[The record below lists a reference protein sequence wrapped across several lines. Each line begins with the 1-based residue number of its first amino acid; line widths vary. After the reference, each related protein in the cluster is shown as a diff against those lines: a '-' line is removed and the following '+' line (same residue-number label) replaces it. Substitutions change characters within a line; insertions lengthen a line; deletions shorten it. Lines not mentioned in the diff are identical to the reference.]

1 MYMEWYVKLLLYLV
15 CYITFAGTEL
25 TGPDVI
31 LTGSNVI
38 ALYYSEYDPAT
49 SQVYDGYVRLTEHS
63 FRTLSGN
70 FVY

>member
-1 MYMEWYVKLLLYLV
+1 MICETSTISVLY
-15 CYITFAGTEL
+15 IIFAGTEL

-70 FVY
+70 YVF

>member
-1 MYMEWYVKLLLYLV
+1 MAF
-15 CYITFAGTEL
+15 IFTGTEL

-70 FVY
+70 CVLCS